1 MSRRKEQSAPAHL
14 LEHPRFE
21 LLPIKGITEQALLL
35 PPDAT
40 ITVTC
45 SQDLGIGATL
55 RASKRLTQRGFQV
68 VPHIAAR
75 LVSNNPDENNP
86 DLRTILE
93 ELQNTGIREI
103 FVPGGDVEE
112 PLGEF
117 HSSLELLYMIMA
129 LGYSFDEIGVASYPD
144 GHPLIDD
151 DILLEALKAKQAFA
165 TYMVT
170 QICFDPKVIVRWL
183 ENMRAE
189 GVTLPVYIGI
199 LGILPRRKI
208 LDIGIRIG
216 VLPDPSSHPW
226 EFMKQ
231 IIRFWKILIDPKG
244 LHPDKIIKGLAPYLC
259 DEGYNILGF
268 HIYTFN
274 RVEPTENWR
283 KELVSSKIKNP
294 KKGEGYGKR

>member
-1 MSRRKEQSAPAHL
+1 MR
-14 LEHPRFE
+14 
-21 LLPIKGITEQALLL
+21 
-35 PPDAT
+35 
-40 ITVTC
+40 
-45 SQDLGIGATL
+45 DLKNA
-55 RASKRLTQRGFQV
+55 
-68 VPHIAAR
+68 
-75 LVSNNPDENNP
+75 D
-86 DLRTILE
+86 
-93 ELQNTGIREI
+93 IREI

-208 LDIGIRIG
+208 LDIGIKIG
-216 VLPDPSSHPW
+216 VLPDPKNHPW
-226 EFMKQ
+226 EFLKQ
-231 IIRFWKILIDPKG
+231 ITRFWKILIDPKG

-259 DEGYNILGF
+259 DERYNIRGF

-283 KELVSSKIKNP
+283 KELVLGKTKNP
-294 KKGEGYGKR
+294 RKGEEYGKH